1 MPPMHLKVDND
12 GIKIKTVVLV
22 RCQTAPAANIIPLK
36 YKLNLTLKA
45 TVLQE
50 GTADRGEK
58 VLNVS

>member
-1 MPPMHLKVDND
+1 MPPLHIKVDHD
-12 GIKIKTVVLV
+12 GIQINTVCLV

-45 TVLQE
+45 SVLQE
-50 GTADRGEK
+50 CTEDRGEK

>member
-1 MPPMHLKVDND
+1 MHLKVDND
-12 GIKIKTVVLV
+12 GIQIKTVVLV

>member
-1 MPPMHLKVDND
+1 MHLKVDND
-12 GIKIKTVVLV
+12 GIQIKPVVLF

-50 GTADRGEK
+50 GTTDIGEK
-58 VLNVS
+58 Y